1 MADYISPVF
10 STGQEVDE
18 ALTAG
23 LQSKSALVEIVDGG
37 AKNRLPFNDI
47 AVIRAM
53 NTGGTWNDNAYTWN
67 GVTFTINSDFSVS
80 ANGTATGGTAVLVL
94 SRTGGFSIEE
104 GSWILSGC
112 PEGGSGSTYNIAI
125 AGTVSDTGNTAEFT
139 AVTNKLV
146 RIYVIS
152 GTTADGLIFKP
163 MVCSKA
169 EWDISKAYQPYR
181 PSYQELYER
190 ILALEGGGTASLSM
204 ASPQSIEESLDTEG
218 STTEIPEEGSEER

>member
-23 LQSKSALVEIVDGG
+23 LQSKSALVELVDGG
-37 AKNRLPFNDI
+37 AKNRLPFNDL
-47 AVIRAM
+47 AVIKAN
-53 NTGGTWNDNAYTWN
+53 NTGGTWVDNAYTWN
-67 GVTFTINSDFSVS
+67 GVTFTINSDFSVTVG
-80 ANGTATGGTAVLVL
+80 GTATGGNAVLVL
-94 SRTGGFSIEE
+94 SHTSGFSIEE

-112 PEGGSGSTYNIAI
+112 PEGGSGTTYNITI

-139 AVTNKLV
+139 AASAKLV
-146 RIYVIS
+146 RLYVIS

-169 EWDISKAYQPYR
+169 EWDISQAYQPYR

-190 ILALEGGGTASLSM
+190 ILALEGGSTASLSM
-204 ASPQSIEESLDTEG
+204 VSPQSIEENLDT
-218 STTEIPEEGSEER
+218 TEMPEEGSEER

>member
-23 LQSKSALVEIVDGG
+23 LQSKAALVELVDGG
-37 AKNRLPFNDI
+37 AKNRLPFNDL
-47 AVIRAM
+47 AVIKTM
-53 NTGGTWNDNAYTWN
+53 NTGGTWDGNAYTWN
-67 GVTFTINSDFSVS
+67 GVTFTINSDFSVTVD
-80 ANGTATGGTAVLVL
+80 GTATGGNAVLVL

-104 GSWILSGC
+104 GSWVLSGC
-112 PEGGSGSTYNIAI
+112 PVGGSGTTYNITI
-125 AGTVSDTGNTAEFT
+125 AGTASDTGSTAEFT
-139 AVTNKLV
+139 SVSAKLV
-146 RIYVIS
+146 RLYIVS

-163 MVCSKA
+163 MICSKA
-169 EWDISKAYQPYR
+169 EWDISQAYQPYR

-204 ASPQSIEESLDTEG
+204 ASPQSIEESLDTA
-218 STTEIPEEGSEER
+218 EIPEERSEER

>member
-1 MADYISPVF
+1 MADYISPIF
-10 STGQEVDE
+10 NTGQEVDE

-23 LQSKSALVEIVDGG
+23 LQSKAALVDIVDGG
-37 AKNRLPFNDI
+37 AKNRLPFNDLAAI
-47 AVIRAM
+47 KSK
-53 NTGGTWNDNAYTWN
+53 NTGGTWNGNAYTWN
-67 GVTFTINSDFSVS
+67 GVTFTINSDFSVTVD
-80 ANGTATGGTAVLVL
+80 GTATGNTAVLVL
-94 SRTGGFSIEE
+94 SQTGGFSIEE

-112 PEGGSGSTYNIAI
+112 PEGGSGTTYNIAI

-146 RIYVIS
+146 RLYVVS

-163 MVCSKA
+163 MICSKA
-169 EWDISKAYQPYR
+169 EWNISQAYQPYR

-204 ASPQSIEESLDTEG
+204 ASPQSIEESLN
-218 STTEIPEEGSEER
+218 TTETPEEGSEER

>member
-23 LQSKSALVEIVDGG
+23 LQSKSALVKLVDGG
-37 AKNRLPFNDI
+37 AKNRLPFNDLAI
-47 AVIRAM
+47 IKTM
-53 NTGGTWNDNAYTWN
+53 NTGGTWNGNAYTWN
-67 GVTFTINSDFSVS
+67 GVTFTINSDFSVTVG
-80 ANGTATGGTAVLVL
+80 GTATGGNAVLVL
-94 SRTGGFSIEE
+94 SQSGGFSIEE
-104 GSWILSGC
+104 GNWILSGC
-112 PEGGSGSTYNIAI
+112 PEGGSGTTYNITI

-139 AVTNKLV
+139 AASGKLV
-146 RIYVIS
+146 RLYVVS

-163 MVCSKA
+163 MICSKA
-169 EWDISKAYQPYR
+169 EWDISQAYQPYR

-204 ASPQSIEESLDTEG
+204 ASPQSIEESLDT
-218 STTEIPEEGSEER
+218 TEIPEEGSEER

>member
-10 STGQEVDE
+10 NTGEEVDE

-23 LQSKSALVEIVDGG
+23 LQSKSALVDLVDGG
-37 AKNRLPFNDI
+37 AKNRLPFNDL
-47 AVIRAM
+47 AVIKAK
-53 NTGGTWNDNAYTWN
+53 NTGGTWVDNAYTWN
-67 GVTFTINSDFSVS
+67 GVTFTINSDFSVTVE
-80 ANGTATGGTAVLVL
+80 GTATGGNAVLVL
-94 SRTGGFSIEE
+94 SPTGGFSIEE

-112 PEGGSGSTYNIAI
+112 PEGGSGTSYNIAI

-139 AVTNKLV
+139 SATSKLV
-146 RIYVIS
+146 RLYIVS
-152 GTTADGLIFKP
+152 GTTVDNLVFKP

-169 EWDISKAYQPYR
+169 EWTISQAYQPYR

-204 ASPQSIEESLDTEG
+204 ASPQSIEESLDT
-218 STTEIPEEGSEER
+218 TEIPEEGSEER

>member
-10 STGQEVDE
+10 DTGQEVDE

-23 LQSKSALVEIVDGG
+23 LQSKSALVDIVDGG
-37 AKNRLPFNDI
+37 AKNRLPFNDL
-47 AVIRAM
+47 AVIKTM
-53 NTGGTWNDNAYTWN
+53 NTGGTWVDNVYTWN
-67 GVTFTINSDFSVS
+67 GITFTINSDFSVTVD
-80 ANGTATGGTAVLVL
+80 GTATGGNAVLVL

-104 GSWILSGC
+104 GNWILSGC
-112 PEGGSGSTYNIAI
+112 PEGGSGSSYSIAI

-139 AVTNKLV
+139 SATNKLV

-152 GTTADGLIFKP
+152 GTTVDNLTFKP

-169 EWDISKAYQPYR
+169 AWDISQAYQPYR

-204 ASPQSIEESLDTEG
+204 ASPQSIEESLDTA
-218 STTEIPEEGSEER
+218 EIPEERSEER

>member
-23 LQSKSALVEIVDGG
+23 LQSKAALVDIVDGG
-37 AKNRLPFNDI
+37 AKNRLPFNDL
-47 AVIRAM
+47 AVIKAM
-53 NTGGTWNDNAYTWN
+53 NTGGTWVDNVYTWN
-67 GVTFTINSDFSVS
+67 GVTFTVNSDFSVTVD
-80 ANGTATGGTAVLVL
+80 GTATGGNAVLVL

-112 PEGGSGSTYNIAI
+112 PEGGSGTTYNITI
-125 AGTVSDTGNTAEFT
+125 AGTTSDTGNTAKFT
-139 AVTNKLV
+139 AVTSKLV
-146 RIYVIS
+146 RLYILS

-169 EWDISKAYQPYR
+169 EWDISQAYQPYR

-204 ASPQSIEESLDTEG
+204 ASPQSIEESTA
-218 STTEIPEEGSEER
+218 EIPEERSDM

>member
-1 MADYISPVF
+1 MADYISPTF
-10 STGQEVDE
+10 QTGQEVDE

-23 LQSKSALVEIVDGG
+23 LQSKSALVELVDGG

-47 AVIRAM
+47 ATIKAM
-53 NTGGTWNDNAYTWN
+53 NTGGTWDGNAYTWN
-67 GVTFTINSDFSVS
+67 GVTFTINSDFSITVE
-80 ANGTATGGTAVLVL
+80 GTATGGNAVLVL
-94 SRTGGFSIEE
+94 SPTGGFSIEE

-112 PEGGSGSTYNIAI
+112 PEGGSGTSYNVAI

-139 AVTNKLV
+139 VVTNKLV

-163 MVCSKA
+163 MICSKT
-169 EWDISKAYQPYR
+169 EWDISQAYQPYR

-190 ILALEGGGTASLSM
+190 VLALENPPASLSM
-204 ASPQSIEESLDTEG
+204 ANPQTISPMEIGEEVEPLETSDTN
-218 STTEIPEEGSEER
+218 SEE

>member
-23 LQSKSALVEIVDGG
+23 LQSKSALVELVDGG
-37 AKNRLPFNDI
+37 AKNRLPFNDL
-47 AVIRAM
+47 AVIKTK
-53 NTGGTWNDNAYTWN
+53 NTDGTWNDNAYTWN
-67 GVTFTINSDFSVS
+67 GITFTINSDFSVTVD
-80 ANGTATGGTAVLVL
+80 GTAAGGNAVLVL

-104 GSWILSGC
+104 GSWVLSGC
-112 PEGGSGSTYNIAI
+112 PEGGSETTYNIAI
-125 AGTVSDTGNTAEFT
+125 AGTASDTGNTAEFT
-139 AVTNKLV
+139 SVTNKLV

-152 GTTADGLIFKP
+152 DTTVDSLTFKP

-169 EWDISKAYQPYR
+169 AWDISQVYQPYR

-204 ASPQSIEESLDTEG
+204 ASPQSIEESLC
-218 STTEIPEEGSEER
+218 TTEIPEEGSEER

>member
-23 LQSKSALVEIVDGG
+23 LQSKSALVELVDGG
-37 AKNRLPFNDI
+37 AKNRLPFNDL
-47 AVIRAM
+47 AVIKTK
-53 NTGGTWNDNAYTWN
+53 NTDGTWNDNAYTWN
-67 GVTFTINSDFSVS
+67 GITFTINSDFSVS
-80 ANGTATGGTAVLVL
+80 ADGTATGGNAVLVL

-112 PEGGSGSTYNIAI
+112 PEGGSGTTYNITI
-125 AGTVSDTGNTAEFT
+125 AGTASDTGNTAEFT
-139 AVTNKLV
+139 AATSKLV
-146 RIYVIS
+146 RLYIVS

-169 EWDISKAYQPYR
+169 EWDISQAYQPYR

-190 ILALEGGGTASLSM
+190 ILALEGGTASLSM
-204 ASPQSIEESLDTEG
+204 ASPQSIEESLDA
-218 STTEIPEEGSEER
+218 TEIPEEGSEER

>member
-10 STGQEVDE
+10 GTGEEVDE

-23 LQSKSALVEIVDGG
+23 LQSKSALAELVDGG
-37 AKNRLPFNDI
+37 AKNRLPFNDLATI
-47 AVIRAM
+47 KAM
-53 NTGGTWNDNAYTWN
+53 NTSGTWNGNAYTHNN
-67 GVTFTINSDFSVS
+67 GVTFTVNDDFSITV
-80 ANGTATGGTAVLVL
+80 NGTATGGNAVLVL

-112 PEGGSGSTYNIAI
+112 PEGGSGTTYNISI

-139 AVTNKLV
+139 AVTSKLV
-146 RIYVIS
+146 RLYILS

-169 EWDISKAYQPYR
+169 AWNISQEFQPCR

-190 ILALEGGGTASLSM
+190 ILALEGGGSTSLM
-204 ASPQSIEESLDTEG
+204 ANNTNEINENERNESV
-218 STTEIPEEGSEER
+218 

>member
-10 STGQEVDE
+10 GTGEEVDE
-18 ALTAG
+18 ALTSG
-23 LQSKSALVEIVDGG
+23 LQSKAALVDIVDGG
-37 AKNRLPFNDI
+37 AKNRLPFNDLTAI
-47 AVIRAM
+47 QAM
-53 NTGGTWNDNAYTWN
+53 NTGGTWDSNAYTWN
-67 GVTFTINSDFSVS
+67 GVTFTINSDFSVTVD
-80 ANGTATGGTAVLVL
+80 GTATGGNAVLVL

-112 PEGGSGSTYNIAI
+112 PEGGSGTTYNIAI

-139 AVTNKLV
+139 TATNKLV

-169 EWDISKAYQPYR
+169 EWDISQAYQPYR

-204 ASPQSIEESLDTEG
+204 ASPQSIEESLDT
-218 STTEIPEEGSEER
+218 TEMPEEGSEER

>member
-10 STGQEVDE
+10 NTGEEVDE

-23 LQSKSALVEIVDGG
+23 LQSKSALVELIDGG
-37 AKNRLPFNDI
+37 AKNRLPFNDL

-53 NTGGTWNDNAYTWN
+53 NTGGTWDGNAYTWN
-67 GVTFTINSDFSVS
+67 GVTFTINSDFSVTVE
-80 ANGTATGGTAVLVL
+80 GTATGGNAVLVL

-112 PEGGSGSTYNIAI
+112 PEGGSGTTYNITI
-125 AGTVSDTGNTAEFT
+125 AGTASDTGNTAEFT
-139 AVTNKLV
+139 AVTSKLV
-146 RIYVIS
+146 RLYIVS

-169 EWDISKAYQPYR
+169 EWDISQAYQPYR

-190 ILALEGGGTASLSM
+190 ILSLEGGTASLSM
-204 ASPQSIEESLDTEG
+204 ASPQSIEESLDIEE

>member
-10 STGQEVDE
+10 GTGEEVDE

-23 LQSKSALVEIVDGG
+23 LQSKAALVDIVDGG
-37 AKNRLPFNDI
+37 AKNRLPFNDLTAI
-47 AVIRAM
+47 QAM
-53 NTGGTWNDNAYTWN
+53 NTGGTWNGNAYTWN
-67 GVTFTINSDFSVS
+67 GVTFTINSDFSVTVD
-80 ANGTATGGTAVLVL
+80 GTATGGNAVLVL

-112 PEGGSGSTYNIAI
+112 PVGGSGTTYNITI

-139 AVTNKLV
+139 AVTSKLV
-146 RIYVIS
+146 RLYIVS

-169 EWDISKAYQPYR
+169 EWTISQAYQPYR

-204 ASPQSIEESLDTEG
+204 ASPQSIEESLDTEE
-218 STTEIPEEGSEER
+218 STEERSDI

>member
-10 STGQEVDE
+10 NTGQEVDE

-23 LQSKSALVEIVDGG
+23 LQSKAALVDIVDGG
-37 AKNRLPFNDI
+37 AKNRLPFNDL
-47 AVIRAM
+47 AVIKAK
-53 NTGGTWNDNAYTWN
+53 NTGGTWVDNAYTWN
-67 GVTFTINSDFSVS
+67 GITFTINSDFSIT
-80 ANGTATGGTAVLVL
+80 AEGTATGGNAVLIL
-94 SRTGGFSIEE
+94 SQTGGFSIEE

-112 PEGGSGSTYNIAI
+112 PEGGSGTTYNITI
-125 AGTVSDTGNTAEFT
+125 AGTASDTGNTAEFT
-139 AVTNKLV
+139 AASAKLV
-146 RIYVIS
+146 RLYVIS

-169 EWDISKAYQPYR
+169 AWDISQAYQPYR

-204 ASPQSIEESLDTEG
+204 ASPQSIEESLDT
-218 STTEIPEEGSEER
+218 TEIPEEGSEER

>member
-10 STGQEVDE
+10 GTGEEVDE

-23 LQSKSALVEIVDGG
+23 LQSKAALVDIVDGG
-37 AKNRLPFNDI
+37 AKNRLPFNDLTAI
-47 AVIRAM
+47 QAM
-53 NTGGTWNDNAYTWN
+53 NTGGTWNGNAYTWN
-67 GVTFTINSDFSVS
+67 GVTFTINSDFSVTVD
-80 ANGTATGGTAVLVL
+80 GTATGGNAVLVL

-112 PEGGSGSTYNIAI
+112 PVGGSGTTYSIAI

-139 AVTNKLV
+139 TATNKLV

-169 EWDISKAYQPYR
+169 EWDISQAYQPYR

-204 ASPQSIEESLDTEG
+204 ASPTDEPAPIV
-218 STTEIPEEGSEER
+218 EEGSEER

>member
-10 STGQEVDE
+10 NTGQEVDE
-18 ALTAG
+18 ALTSG
-23 LQSKSALVEIVDGG
+23 LQSKSALIELVDGG
-37 AKNRLPFNDI
+37 AKNRLPFNDL

-53 NTGGTWNDNAYTWN
+53 NTGGTWVDNAYTWN
-67 GVTFTINSDFSVS
+67 GVTFTINSDFSVTVD
-80 ANGTATGGTAVLVL
+80 GTATGGNAVLVL

-104 GSWILSGC
+104 GSWVLSGC

-139 AVTNKLV
+139 AVTSKLV
-146 RIYVIS
+146 RLYIVS

-169 EWDISKAYQPYR
+169 EWDISQAYQPYR

-204 ASPQSIEESLDTEG
+204 ASPQSIEESLDT
-218 STTEIPEEGSEER
+218 TEIPEEGSEER

>member
-10 STGQEVDE
+10 STGQEVDK

-47 AVIRAM
+47 TVIRAM
-53 NTGGTWNDNAYTWN
+53 NTGGTWVDNAYTWN
-67 GVTFTINSDFSVS
+67 GVTFTVNSDYSVTVE
-80 ANGTATGGTAVLVL
+80 GTATGGNAVLVL
-94 SRTGGFSIEE
+94 SQAGGFSIEE

-112 PEGGSGSTYNIAI
+112 PEGGSGTSYNIAI
-125 AGTVSDTGNTAEFT
+125 AGTVSDTGSTAEFT
-139 AVTNKLV
+139 AATSKLV

-169 EWDISKAYQPYR
+169 EWDISQAYQPYR

-190 ILALEGGGTASLSM
+190 ILALEGGVTASLSM
-204 ASPQSIEESLDTEG
+204 ASPTADEPAPIV
-218 STTEIPEEGSEER
+218 EEGSEER

>member
-23 LQSKSALVEIVDGG
+23 LQSKAALVELVDGG
-37 AKNRLPFNDI
+37 AKNRLPFNDL

-53 NTGGTWNDNAYTWN
+53 NTGGTWVDNAYTWN
-67 GVTFTINSDFSVS
+67 GVTFTINSDFSVTVD
-80 ANGTATGGTAVLVL
+80 GTATGGSAVLVL

-112 PEGGSGSTYNIAI
+112 PVGGSGTTYNITI
-125 AGTVSDTGNTAEFT
+125 AGTASDTGSTAEFT
-139 AVTNKLV
+139 SVSAKLV
-146 RIYVIS
+146 RLYVLS
-152 GTTADGLIFKP
+152 GVTVDRLVFKP

-169 EWDISKAYQPYR
+169 AWDISQAYQPYR

-190 ILALEGGGTASLSM
+190 ILALEGGTASLSM
-204 ASPQSIEESLDTEG
+204 ASPQSIEESLY
-218 STTEIPEEGSEER
+218 TTEIPEEGSEER

>member
-1 MADYISPVF
+1 MADYISPIF

-23 LQSKSALVEIVDGG
+23 LQSKAALVDIVDGG
-37 AKNRLPFNDI
+37 AKNRLPFNDL
-47 AVIRAM
+47 AVIKAK
-53 NTGGTWNDNAYTWN
+53 NTSGTWNGNAYTHNN
-67 GVTFTINSDFSVS
+67 GVTFTVNDDFSVS
-80 ANGTATGGTAVLVL
+80 VNGTATGGNAVLVL
-94 SRTGGFSIEE
+94 SQTGGFSIEE

-112 PEGGSGSTYNIAI
+112 PEGGSGTTYNIAI

-139 AVTNKLV
+139 AATNKLV

-152 GTTADGLIFKP
+152 GTTADGLVFKP

-169 EWDISKAYQPYR
+169 EWDISQAYQPYR

-190 ILALEGGGTASLSM
+190 ILALEGGTASLSM
-204 ASPQSIEESLDTEG
+204 ASPQSIEESLDTEE
-218 STTEIPEEGSEER
+218 STAEIPEERSDM

>member
-10 STGQEVDE
+10 GTGEEVDE

-23 LQSKSALVEIVDGG
+23 LQSKAALVDIVDGG
-37 AKNRLPFNDI
+37 AKNRLPFNDLTAI
-47 AVIRAM
+47 QAM
-53 NTGGTWNDNAYTWN
+53 NTGGTWADNIYTWN
-67 GVTFTINSDFSVS
+67 GVTFTVNSDFSVTVD
-80 ANGTATGGTAVLVL
+80 GTATGGNAVLVL

-112 PEGGSGSTYNIAI
+112 PEGGSGSSYSIAI

-139 AVTNKLV
+139 SVTNKLV

-152 GTTADGLIFKP
+152 GTTVDNLTFKP

-169 EWDISKAYQPYR
+169 AWDISQAYQPYR

-204 ASPQSIEESLDTEG
+204 ASPQSIEESLDT
-218 STTEIPEEGSEER
+218 TEIPEEGSEER